1 MTEAVASLVQNWSQG
16 NRKYDFSIL
25 INPNFCYGNN
35 YFYTKEV

>member
-25 INPNFCYGNN
+25 INPNFRYGNN